1 MDYSELPERMLKRS
15 ILALLMRLS
24 TADND
29 SHAREHAYM
38 EAVCEAIDL
47 PVGDLE
53 EVRANLED
61 YPLDPPSDEPQ
72 RMQILY
78 FLLFQMKIDHKVTDE
93 EVAIIQK
100 FGFILGF
107 REQLVEDLISVIK
120 DHTDKLVP
128 PDALIDVIRNYQ
140 N

>member
-15 ILALLMRLS
+15 ILALLMKLS
-24 TADND
+24 TVDESVHN
-29 SHAREHAYM
+29 REVAYM

-47 PVGDLE
+47 PVGDLD

-61 YPLDPPSDEPQ
+61 YPLEPPSDEAQ

-78 FLLFQMKIDHKVTDE
+78 FLLFQMKIDHKITDG
-93 EVAIIQK
+93 EVAIVQK

-107 REQLVEDLISVIK
+107 REQLVEDLIGVIRA
-120 DHTDKLVP
+120 HTNKLVP
-128 PDALIDVIRNYQ
+128 PDALIEVIRNYQ

>member
-1 MDYSELPERMLKRS
+1 VILKK
-15 ILALLMRLS
+15 
-24 TADND
+24 
-29 SHAREHAYM
+29 
-38 EAVCEAIDL
+38 
-47 PVGDLE
+47 LE
-53 EVRANLED
+53 PTLED
-61 YPLDPPSDEPQ
+61 YPLDPPSDEAQ

-78 FLLFQMKIDHKVTDE
+78 FLLFQMKIDHKVTDK

-107 REQLVEDLISVIK
+107 REQLVEDLIGVIK
-120 DHTDKLVP
+120 QHTNTLVP

>member
-15 ILALLMRLS
+15 ILALLMQLS
-24 TADND
+24 TADQD
-29 SHAREHAYM
+29 VHDRERAYM

-53 EVRANLED
+53 EVRTNLED
-61 YPLDPPSDEPQ
+61 YPLEPPRDEAQ

-78 FLLFQMKIDHKVTDE
+78 FLLFQMKIDHKITEDE
-93 EVAIIQK
+93 IGIVRK

-107 REQLVEDLISVIK
+107 REQLVEDLIGVIRA
-120 DHTDKLVP
+120 HTHKLVP
-128 PDALIDVIRNYQ
+128 PEAMIAIIKNYQ

>member
-1 MDYSELPERMLKRS
+1 
-15 ILALLMRLS
+15 MRLS
-24 TADND
+24 TADSD
-29 SHAREHAYM
+29 VHAREKAYM

-53 EVRANLED
+53 KIRTNLED
-61 YPLDPPSDEPQ
+61 YPLDPPSDEAQ

-78 FLLFQMKIDHKVTDE
+78 FLLFQMKIDHKVTDK

-107 REQLVEDLISVIK
+107 REQLVEDLIGVIK
-120 DHTDKLVP
+120 QHTNTLVP